1 MNSNLSSICLLAH
14 LLVAGLS
21 FSDQPAVNQT
31 QQQIEESRKEAA
43 ARRRRIIYND
53 DGCHEYMY
61 DTPENFLSLRLRQ
74 IAHTH
79 VDTVFYCTGVTGM
92 FFTHF
97 PQVGELIGGNEAP
110 LNPGKIKC
118 RDSMAA
124 LKKAGHDPLVLA
136 VDFCHEESTEVFWS
150 LRMNDIHDSYGEHL
164 VIRQKHEHP
173 DWCLGTRANKEKF
186 SQSDPAWWWSAL
198 NYEVP
203 QVRDMIFQ
211 FCEDVCE
218 RYDVDGIELDFF
230 RAPLFFKPTME
241 LEPVSPRHVAMMTDL
256 LRHIRKMTDEV
267 GRRRGRPI
275 LVACRVPMD
284 VQKSVHV
291 GLDLK
296 TWLEQDLLDLMVLG
310 GGYAPMAMAP
320 AVQNMVQLG
329 HRHQVPVYACI
340 SLSAMYGE
348 FASVEAWRGAAMN
361 VWSTGADGVYTFN
374 LFPSERDP
382 RLTQLGDVATLKGL
396 DKVYGIDNV
405 VKTGIPGAYKVGL
418 VTPDRLPV
426 VLKPNTTV
434 LLKLPVGED
443 IVANA
448 PTGAGVAVKL
458 RLQVAQVQVGDEI
471 AVRLNGQDL
480 PPGTW
485 DKSLQEQ
492 PTVLWTEFVPNPTVV
507 RSGTNRV
514 EVRLVTDDV
523 AERQPVSVDL
533 VTMSVRYHQ

>member
-1 MNSNLSSICLLAH
+1 MNSNLTSLYLLAH
-14 LLVAGLS
+14 LLIAGLS
-21 FSDQPAVNQT
+21 CAEQPGANRT
-31 QQQIEESRKEAA
+31 QPQIEEARKEAA

-53 DGCHEYMY
+53 DGCHVRMY
-61 DTPENFLSLRLRQ
+61 DTPDNFLSLRLRQ
-74 IAHTH
+74 IADTQ
-79 VDTVFYCTGVTGM
+79 VDSVFYCTGVTGM

-97 PQVGELIGGNEAP
+97 PQVGELIGDNDAS

-124 LKKAGHDPLVLA
+124 LKKAGHDPLAMA

-164 VIRQKHEHP
+164 VIREKYEHP
-173 DWCLGTRANKEKF
+173 DWCLGTRANKGKF
-186 SQSDPAWWWSAL
+186 SESDPAWWWSAL

-203 QVRDMIFQ
+203 QVRDMIFR
-211 FCEDVCE
+211 FCEDVCG
-218 RYDVDGIELDFF
+218 RYAVDGIELDFF
-230 RAPLFFKPTME
+230 RAPLFFKPSTE
-241 LEPVSPRHVAMMTDL
+241 LEPVTPRHVSMMTDL
-256 LRHIRKMTDEV
+256 LRRIRQMTEEV

-275 LVACRVPMD
+275 LVACRVPLD
-284 VQKSVHV
+284 AQQSLSV

-296 TWLEQDLLDLMVLG
+296 TWLEQDLLDVMVLG

-320 AVQNMVQLG
+320 AVRNMVQLG
-329 HRHQVPVYACI
+329 HRHHVAVYACI
-340 SLSAMYGE
+340 SRSAMYGE

-374 LFPSERDP
+374 LFPSERDQ
-382 RLTQLGDVATLKGL
+382 RLSQLGDVDTLKGL

-405 VKTGIPGAYKVGL
+405 VKTEVPGAYKLGL

-434 LLKLPVGED
+434 LLRMPVGED

-448 PTGAGVAVKL
+448 PTGAGVSVKL
-458 RLQVAQVQVGDEI
+458 RLQVAQVLAGDEI
-471 AVRLNGQDL
+471 VVRLNGKDL

-485 DKSLQEQ
+485 DHSPQEQ
-492 PTVLWTEFVPNPTVV
+492 AGLLWTEFAPNPAVV
-507 RSGTNRV
+507 RAGTNRV
-514 EVRLVTDDV
+514 EVRLVTDD
-523 AERQPVSVDL
+523 AAGRRPVSVEVL
-533 VTMSVRYHQ
+533 AMSVRYQ